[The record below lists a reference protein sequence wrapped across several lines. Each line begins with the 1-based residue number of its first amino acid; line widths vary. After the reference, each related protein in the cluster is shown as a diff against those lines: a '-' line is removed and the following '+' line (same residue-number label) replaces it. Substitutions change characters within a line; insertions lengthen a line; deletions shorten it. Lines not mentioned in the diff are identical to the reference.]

1 MDVSAALPTFAVAL
15 REGVEAAL
23 VVGIVLACLKK
34 AERSQLNPWVY
45 AGVIAG
51 IAASAALG
59 VLISGVL
66 QRLDT
71 ASTAYASVWKQFLEA
86 SFGAIAVCLLAWMLL
101 WMTQQA
107 RAMKASVE
115 GAISAAL
122 QQSRGAAWGIFS
134 LIFIAVLREGVET
147 VLFIVAQFQQGIAA
161 ALGALAGLLGAAG
174 VGVLLFQWGV
184 RIDLR
189 KFFQVMGILLL
200 LIVAGLL
207 VSVLKHFDA
216 GLLTLSQVDGHFADL
231 CFSNSATCWL
241 GPQVWDAGQ
250 VLPDSEFPGILL
262 KALFGY
268 REVFYLGQAIA
279 YLAFLAGVG
288 GYYFRQLTAASR
300 SRPSTTTV
308 PTASDS
314 PS

>member
-1 MDVSAALPTFAVAL
+1 MDFSAALPTFAVAL

-45 AGVIAG
+45 AGVMAG

-66 QRLDT
+66 QRLDA

-216 GLLTLSQVDGHFADL
+216 GLLALSQVDGRFADL
-231 CFSNSATCWL
+231 CLFPSTCWL
-241 GPQVWDAGQ
+241 GPQVWDTSQ

-268 REVFYLGQAIA
+268 REVLYLGQAIA
-279 YLAFLAGVG
+279 YLAFLVGVG
-288 GYYFRQLTAASR
+288 GYYFRQLTAATQ
-300 SRPSTTTV
+300 PSPPTTKVSTV
-308 PTASDS
+308 PDS